1 MPRDLDDALAAEL
14 AAAELRPVFFF
25 EMETTVDGLY
35 VRAWTG
41 AGTFRW
47 NGLDWA
53 GIGTFGRIAA
63 IEETSELRAAG
74 RSYELQEVDPAL
86 IQESLSYM
94 RQGKA
99 VSLWLGAL
107 EPERPVLIG
116 EPKLLDSGRL
126 DMVEIADDALTCTI
140 KIAVESRL
148 IDLERPRA
156 IRYTA
161 GAQVEIDPTDEGFAY
176 VAPLQDAEVAWGQ
189 A

>member
-1 MPRDLDDALAAEL
+1 MPRDLDASLAEQL
-14 AAAELRPVFFF
+14 AGAELRPVFFF
-25 EMETTVDGLY
+25 EMETTEAGVY

-41 AGTFRW
+41 VGTFIW
-47 NGLDWA
+47 NGLEWA
-53 GIGTFGRIAA
+53 GIGAFGRIAA

-86 IQESLSYM
+86 IQESLAYM

-99 VSLWLGAL
+99 VSLWIGAV
-107 EPERPVLIG
+107 EASRPVLIG
-116 EPKLLDSGRL
+116 EPKLLDRGRL
-126 DMVEIADDALTCTI
+126 DLVEVADDALTCTI
-140 KIAVESRL
+140 KVAVESRL

-156 IRYTA
+156 VRYTA